1 MDKTKR
7 LKYISDELLKKQAQ
21 ADALRDLAER
31 NPEAASAID
40 NILAAF
46 GIPEDIHKVQD
57 TIDKFN
63 SVVSLIKINI
73 KNSKGYK
80 NFPES
85 EYVDDKKQV
94 FDIKHKSLSINK
106 ISNQDMSLVN
116 KIYKKHLNIQ
126 SILQGK

>member
-1 MDKTKR
+1 MDKIKR

-21 ADALRDLAER
+21 ADALRDLGER

-57 TIDKFN
+57 NIDKFS
-63 SVVSLIKINI
+63 SVVSLIKSNI
-73 KNSKGYK
+73 KNSKGYN
-80 NFPES
+80 NFSES
-85 EYVDDKKQV
+85 EYINDKKQV
-94 FDIKHKSLSINK
+94 FDIKHKVLSINK
-106 ISNQDMSLVN
+106 INNEDMLLVN